1 MICQYLLQVS
11 QTYLLWEI
19 CCNSCRFDWER
30 KMFRYPSVVYNEIV
44 NIKHKLW
51 IRPWFWLI
59 NKIQFVADK
68 KDETKLNY
76 LLCSRDLCL
85 CVWYWKLQ
93 SQRLPYQ
100 LLHHLLLPASGLHPA
115 DVRGDAAQAVEDLL
129 LQCFKVKRKYFWK
142 KYKKDKKLKVV
153 QLLLMSLNCD
163 KVFEQEN
170 NNFEMRVVDLDCTF
184 SSQSF

>member
-1 MICQYLLQVS
+1 
-11 QTYLLWEI
+11 
-19 CCNSCRFDWER
+19 
-30 KMFRYPSVVYNEIV
+30 MFRYPSVVYNEIV

-115 DVRGDAAQAVEDLL
+115 DVCGDAAQAVEDLL

-142 KYKKDKKLKVV
+142 KLPPLIFYSKN
-153 QLLLMSLNCD
+153 Q
-163 KVFEQEN
+163 FEWQITETTRCFSN
-170 NNFEMRVVDLDCTF
+170 RTRANKYRRRCTGYYF
-184 SSQSF
+184 IQKINLSGK